1 MPMTSFNRPHP
12 DQLGFCF
19 DNSYSKLPEVLFAH
33 QHPKRFSSPSLVIF
47 NHALAKAL
55 GLNTKEFES
64 TDWAI
69 LSGKSLPV
77 GANPIAQAYA
87 GHQFGYF
94 SYLGDGRAI
103 LLGEHIGT
111 DQKRVDIQ
119 LKGSGP
125 TQYSR
130 SGDGLAALGPMLREY
145 LMSEAMHALGV
156 PTTRSLA
163 VMLTGEVVYRAEPLS
178 GAVLTRVAAS
188 HIRVGTFQY
197 AASIDDKN
205 VLKTLADYTIN
216 RHFPELNQQA
226 NRYLGLLNAVI
237 DAQANLIANWMG
249 IGFIHG
255 VMNTDNMSIP
265 GETID
270 YGPCAFINAYHPQ
283 TVFSSIDK
291 DGRYAFGNQ
300 PMIAE
305 WNLTRLA
312 ESLLPLI
319 DENQPEAIKLAVECL
334 DQYQDKFRAAWLNVM
349 RKKLGLFN
357 TEADDLSLA
366 EDLLMLM
373 YKHQADYTN
382 TFRNLVDL
390 SQLNAHESNCELMSD
405 GAFKNWSVKW
415 HERRSRQAESMQE
428 SQAFMDSHNPSVIP
442 RNHLVEEVLERASNG
457 DMLPFH
463 DFLKVLATPYTE
475 PKDKK
480 YLFGPDAKFDNSY
493 RTFCGT

>member
-1 MPMTSFNRPHP
+1 MRSFNRPNP
-12 DQLGFCF
+12 DNLGFCF

-33 QHPKRFSSPSLVIF
+33 QQPKRFNSPSLVIF
-47 NHALAKAL
+47 NHGLAREL
-55 GLNTKEFES
+55 GLNLDGFES
-64 TDWAI
+64 DWSV
-69 LSGKSLPV
+69 LSGKSVPS
-77 GANPIAQAYA
+77 GADPIAQAYA

-94 SYLGDGRAI
+94 SYLGDGRAV
-103 LLGEHIGT
+103 LLGEHIT
-111 DQKRVDIQ
+111 PDQKRVDIQ

-145 LMSEAMHALGV
+145 LISETMHALGV
-156 PTTRSLA
+156 PTTRSLS
-163 VMLTGEVVYRAEPLS
+163 VTLTGEAIYRAEPLS

-216 RHFPELNQQA
+216 RHFPALKQSTNP
-226 NRYLGLLNAVI
+226 YLGLLSAVI
-237 DAQANLIANWMG
+237 DAQANLIANWMRV
-249 IGFIHG
+249 GFIHG

-270 YGPCAFINAYHPQ
+270 YGPCAFMNVYRPQ

-291 DGRYAFGNQ
+291 EGRYAFGNQ
-300 PMIAE
+300 PQIGE
-305 WNLTRLA
+305 WNLTRFA

-334 DQYQDKFRAAWLNVM
+334 DQYQDKFRTAWLNVM

-357 TEADDLSLA
+357 AEVADLSLV

-382 TFRNLVDL
+382 TFRDL
-390 SQLNAHESNCELMSD
+390 AHFGQLNAGLTND
-405 GAFKNWSVKW
+405 GAFKNWTIQW
-415 HERRSRQAESMQE
+415 HDRLSRQSASMEE
-428 SQAFMDSHNPSVIP
+428 SQALMDSHNPSVIP
-442 RNHLVEEVLERASNG
+442 RNHFVEEVLESASNG
-457 DMLPFH
+457 DMEPFH
-463 DFLKVLATPYTE
+463 DFLNVLSNPYLE
-475 PKDKK
+475 PEDKK
-480 YLFGPDAKFDNSY
+480 YTLGPDASYENNY